1 MLNVLKSW
9 LLVLPLFIVGAC
21 VVGCGGSQPS
31 VVETDELSA
40 EEAEALRIAN
50 EEYEAYMNE

>member
-1 MLNVLKSW
+1 MLA
-9 LLVLPLFIVGAC
+9 LPLFILGAC